1 MKKDIQNLNTKKTS
15 NTHIKVGV
23 TEKIG
28 LFSRRSRDVKC
39 VLGGGHCVGHNVKLS
54 KIENDGQVTCSMREV
69 TLLTCPAVNHTV
81 HKKW

>member
-39 VLGGGHCVGHNVKLS
+39 VFFLTLPFLTKLEEKYKEKLGY
-54 KIENDGQVTCSMREV
+54 
-69 TLLTCPAVNHTV
+69 
-81 HKKW
+81 